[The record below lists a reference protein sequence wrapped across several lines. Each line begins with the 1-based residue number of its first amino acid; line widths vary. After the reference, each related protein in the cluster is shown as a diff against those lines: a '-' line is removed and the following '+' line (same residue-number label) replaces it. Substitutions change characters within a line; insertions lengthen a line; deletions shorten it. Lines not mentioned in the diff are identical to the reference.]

1 MFMEQNKMTTLN
13 KMQLAKDIYEI
24 VNAADYTPIKSIR
37 ADFIERLV
45 IEAEMT
51 KSGASTYYQNLRNKA
66 NGRGLYEYN
75 KTASKKSTAEK
86 KVKIEVDP
94 RLDINVESIEVKAQ
108 VDIEPAVDTEMKPSV
123 LDEVMESVEAQTQSS
138 TDDEPTQSVLDQ
150 VMDSVED
157 VAAESE
163 IEHKAKAKAQP
174 KRVDVKA
181 KADVVEVQGSAPKTQ
196 QMRWGVEQDGKIVD
210 MFKTRTAAR
219 KFIEEHGG
227 TVVDHGA

>member
-1 MFMEQNKMTTLN
+1 MTTLN

-108 VDIEPAVDTEMKPSV
+108 
-123 LDEVMESVEAQTQSS
+123 TQSS

-150 VMDSVED
+150 VMDSVEE
-157 VAAESE
+157 VTAEPE
-163 IEHKAKAKAQP
+163 IKHKAKAQP

-196 QMRWGVEQDGKIVD
+196 QMRWGVEQDGKTVD

-227 TVVDHGA
+227 TVVNHGA

>member
-1 MFMEQNKMTTLN
+1 MTTLN

-94 RLDINVESIEVKAQ
+94 RLDINIESIEVK
-108 VDIEPAVDTEMKPSV
+108 
-123 LDEVMESVEAQTQSS
+123 AQTQSS

-150 VMDSVED
+150 VMDSVEE
-157 VAAESE
+157 VAAEPE
-163 IEHKAKAKAQP
+163 IKHKAKAQP

-196 QMRWGVEQDGKIVD
+196 QMRWGVEQDGKTVD

>member
-1 MFMEQNKMTTLN
+1 MTTLN

-94 RLDINVESIEVKAQ
+94 RLDINVESIEVDE
-108 VDIEPAVDTEMKPSV
+108 VEMKPSV
-123 LDEVMESVEAQTQSS
+123 LDEVMESVEAQTQPS

-150 VMDSVED
+150 VMDSVEE
-157 VAAESE
+157 VAAEPE
-163 IEHKAKAKAQP
+163 IEPQPKAKAQP

-196 QMRWGVEQDGKIVD
+196 QMRWGVEQDGKTID

>member
-1 MFMEQNKMTTLN
+1 MTTLN

-24 VNAADYTPIKSIR
+24 VNAVDYTPTKSIR

-75 KTASKKSTAEK
+75 KTAGKKSITEK

-94 RLDINVESIEVKAQ
+94 RLDINVELIEVDTQ
-108 VDIEPAVDTEMKPSV
+108 VEVEPNVEQVAEVEMKQSV
-123 LDEVMESVEAQTQSS
+123 LDEVMDSVEAQTS
-138 TDDEPTQSVLDQ
+138 TDEEPTQSVIDQ
-150 VMDSVED
+150 VMDSVEE
-157 VAAESE
+157 VAPELE
-163 IEHKAKAKAQP
+163 PKPQPKAKAKP

-181 KADVVEVQGSAPKTQ
+181 NANVDVVDVQGSAPKNQ
-196 QMRWGVEQDGKIVD
+196 QMRWGVEQDGKMVD

-227 TVVDHGA
+227 NVVDHGA

>member
-1 MFMEQNKMTTLN
+1 MTTLN

-75 KTASKKSTAEK
+75 KTASKKYTAEK

-94 RLDINVESIEVKAQ
+94 RLDINVESIEVKGQ

-150 VMDSVED
+150 VIDSVEE
-157 VAAESE
+157 VAAEPE

-196 QMRWGVEQDGKIVD
+196 QMRWGVEQDGKTVD